1 MVIFKGI
8 QLVLSII
15 HPLPS
20 KADIRWRQ
28 NPRLPMGHH
37 ENKIVKTKNK
47 NKNKIKPKKE
57 PKAKRLPRNVRL
69 ERLYAGSPASFD
81 EFDTSFSR
89 KSDFIS
95 DSYTRSPLRSVDD
108 YIIRPPNPTNLVCNI
123 SLINRI
129 QMIFIFIYY
138 RCYWNKCLL
147 RKKKRIQLKPM

>member
-28 NPRLPMGHH
+28 NPKLPMGDD
-37 ENKIVKTKNK
+37 NKIVKTKNK
-47 NKNKIKPKKE
+47 KNKYKIKPIKE
-57 PKAKRLPRNVRL
+57 PKGKRLPRNVRL

-89 KSDFIS
+89 RSDFIS

-108 YIIRPPNPTNLVCNI
+108 YIIRPPNPTNLVCNHYY
-123 SLINRI
+123 LFKI
-129 QMIFIFIYY
+129 Q
-138 RCYWNKCLL
+138 
-147 RKKKRIQLKPM
+147 